1 MGTLLTFPGRL
12 LPLVP
17 PAKESAAEVLL
28 PASACKVV
36 IPGEEPPALLPEPPP
51 DGAVP
56 DVPADVGLEGCAD
69 PQEKEAA
76 TRKTSAISENT
87 WRGLQ
92 RITGPPDRLVKA

>member
-28 PASACKVV
+28 PVSACKAV
-36 IPGEEPPALLPEPPP
+36 IAGEEPPGLLPEPPP

-56 DVPADVGLEGCAD
+56 GVAVEVGLECCAE
-69 PQEKEAA
+69 PQEREAA
-76 TRKTSAISENT
+76 KDKTSATTES
-87 WRGLQ
+87 
-92 RITGPPDRLVKA
+92 A